1 MQVLKF
7 QAPWCQPCKL
17 LDAQLK
23 RLFPL
28 LEIQKVNTDEER
40 QLAVQYNIRSI
51 PTLILLDEVGEEQK
65 RLTGSVTD
73 AKLKEFFE

>member
-1 MQVLKF
+1 MKVLKF
-7 QAPWCQPCKL
+7 YSTTCKPCG
-17 LDAQLK
+17 QLSMQLT

-28 LEIQKVNTDEER
+28 LEVQKVNTDEER
-40 QLAVQYNIRSI
+40 QLAVQYSIRSI
-51 PTLILLDEVGEEQK
+51 PTLILLDEMGEEQK

>member
-7 QAPWCQPCKL
+7 QAPWCSPCKL
-17 LDAQLK
+17 MDAQLK

-40 QLAVQYNIRSI
+40 QLAVQYSIRSI
-51 PTLILLDEVGEEQK
+51 PTLILLDETGEEHK

>member
-7 QAPWCQPCKL
+7 QAPWCSPCKT

-28 LEIQKVNTDEER
+28 LEVTKINTDEER

-51 PTLILLDEVGEEQK
+51 PTLILLDLTGEEYE